1 MPIYEYQCKAC
12 AHKLEALQK
21 MADAPLVECPNCA
34 QPELQ
39 KLVSAAAF
47 KLKGTGWYETDFKK
61 KGAAE
66 SKGDANPASA
76 TGDNSGASAD
86 AAVKSVDKTPSK
98 AAPVASSSPASA

>member
-66 SKGDANPASA
+66 AKGDANPASA
-76 TGDNSGASAD
+76 TDSNTSASKD
-86 AAVKSVDKTPSK
+86 TAAKSVDKAPSK